1 MLVLPAS
8 QSENKQQN
16 PTPNE
21 VKQPKKEKSKRK
33 HSVCLSSPITKH
45 ISKMECSWLIHI
57 PFPPSPLLE
66 QHKIQLIVSPL
77 WRCRRSSISK
87 GALELSQQT
96 PGCLQGFYLFGGNC
110 RVSVPGGDLSELCK
124 EPSARCPRCAS
135 TDTKLYSITLF
146 QGSRHRN

>member
-33 HSVCLSSPITKH
+33 HSVCLSPSLPSITKH

-57 PFPPSPLLE
+57 PFPTVSLLLE
-66 QHKIQLIVSPL
+66 QSKIQLVVSAL
-77 WRCRRSSISK
+77 WK
-87 GALELSQQT
+87 MQEL
-96 PGCLQGFYLFGGNC
+96 L
-110 RVSVPGGDLSELCK
+110 
-124 EPSARCPRCAS
+124 
-135 TDTKLYSITLF
+135 
-146 QGSRHRN
+146 